1 MTVIG
6 HSTKRGDAMRVN
18 KWGVGVVLAAAV
30 LLTGCSGSGADT
42 TTEKKPG
49 VGASQ
54 EAEAPQNDCPELA
67 EGVTVDGSALG
78 ACITAAM
85 DDSDGY
91 AAKMSLLGM
100 ETTTRYN
107 PSTKAAELTTPMGSV
122 VTIGDEAWVKSSTSE
137 WQVADPNSSDPI
149 IAGLSSAAAT
159 ATSSDPALAAGALS
173 GDVTVTGKGNRLGKD
188 VYILTG
194 TVDQEGVS
202 VEMTYEVT
210 ADYVVLA
217 TKGTTEAAGQSIETS
232 LEVTEWD
239 VKQDIVAPI

>member
-1 MTVIG
+1 
-6 HSTKRGDAMRVN
+6 MRVN

-30 LLTGCSGSGADT
+30 LLTGCSAPAEEPKDDT
-42 TTEKKPG
+42 STSTTEETTAP
-49 VGASQ
+49 AS
-54 EAEAPQNDCPELA
+54 DCPELA

-78 ACITAAM
+78 ACITTAM
-85 DDSDGY
+85 EDSDGY
-91 AAKMSLLGM
+91 AAKMSILGM
-100 ETTTRYN
+100 ETTARYN

-149 IAGLSSAAAT
+149 IAGLSTAAAT
-159 ATSSDPALAAGALS
+159 ASSTDPATAAGSLT
-173 GDVTVTGKGNRLGKD
+173 GDVTVTGKGSRLGKD

-194 TVDQEGVS
+194 TIDQDGVS

-217 TKGTTEAAGQSIETS
+217 TTGATEAAGQSIETS